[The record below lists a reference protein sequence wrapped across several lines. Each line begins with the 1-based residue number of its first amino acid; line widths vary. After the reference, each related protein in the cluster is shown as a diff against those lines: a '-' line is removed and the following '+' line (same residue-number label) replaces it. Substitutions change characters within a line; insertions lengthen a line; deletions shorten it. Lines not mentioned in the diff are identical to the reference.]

1 MVMLDL
7 AFISSHDQPVQV
19 RYPGMVCTVLL
30 CSHTHISGF
39 STTCLLYTLNAV
51 PASSD
56 CNNMEAE
63 PADDADFHNIRAV
76 YFCNAII
83 QLA

>member
-1 MVMLDL
+1 MTNPYKSDTQVWYVQCCCAPTLTSQ
-7 AFISSHDQPVQV
+7 AFLQH
-19 RYPGMVCTVLL
+19 VCFTR
-30 CSHTHISGF
+30 F
-39 STTCLLYTLNAV
+39 NAV